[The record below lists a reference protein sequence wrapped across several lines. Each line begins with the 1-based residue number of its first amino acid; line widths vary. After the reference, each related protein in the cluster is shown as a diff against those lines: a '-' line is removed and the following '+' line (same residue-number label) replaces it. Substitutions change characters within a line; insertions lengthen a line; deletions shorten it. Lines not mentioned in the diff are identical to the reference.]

1 MVLVFANVFFTAPL
15 TVFVLMVWDR
25 LAGFG
30 TIRWDV
36 IEIVTLMNV
45 IAVAFITHVYET
57 VYLIRQRENDLL
69 SFEKLERAKAQAEL
83 EALKG
88 QIDPHFMFNSLN
100 TLSYLIEEDPKK
112 AHQFNDSLAD
122 VYRYILQNRNRELVY
137 LKEEIDFVNSYVTL
151 LQLRFGNTVRWSPL
165 DEQDHLSWLIP
176 PISLQIL
183 VENAVKHNQ
192 FDENHPLLI
201 TTQIQDQLLCVKN
214 AVRQKINRKDS
225 PGIGLKILT
234 ERYLL
239 IVKRSVDIVRHNGT
253 FEVRLP
259 LIKVE

>member
-1 MVLVFANVFFTAPL
+1 MFIPLFGIGIPNVTGLFGMLDYHSGVYWLGYALFILLSFLIWHGNRFFLLRQRQYLDWFNHPVRKIMVLVFANVFFTAPL

-165 DEQDHLSWLIP
+165 DEQDHLTWLIP

-183 VENAVKHNQ
+183 VENAVKH
-192 FDENHPLLI
+192 
-201 TTQIQDQLLCVKN
+201 
-214 AVRQKINRKDS
+214 
-225 PGIGLKILT
+225 
-234 ERYLL
+234 
-239 IVKRSVDIVRHNGT
+239 
-253 FEVRLP
+253 
-259 LIKVE
+259 